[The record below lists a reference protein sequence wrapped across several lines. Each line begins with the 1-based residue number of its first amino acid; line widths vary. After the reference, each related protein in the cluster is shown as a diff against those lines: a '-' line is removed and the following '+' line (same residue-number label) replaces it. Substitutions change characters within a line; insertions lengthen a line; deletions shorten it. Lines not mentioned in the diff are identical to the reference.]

1 MHIEKYIF
9 LFFKR
14 LLCFKVYN
22 ENDFTQIPKDVEN
35 LMLCLA
41 EMVGFKGFKPEA
53 GIINYYHLNST
64 LSGHQDHSEENLNAP
79 LFSVSYGNS
88 ALFLIGGK
96 TKDVKPKAVVLRSGD
111 IVVMSGESRLAYVTF
126 N

>member
-1 MHIEKYIF
+1 M
-9 LFFKR
+9 
-14 LLCFKVYN
+14 CFKVYN

-41 EMVGFKGFKPEA
+41 EMVGFKEFKPEA

-111 IVVMSGESRLAYVTF
+111 IVVMSGESRLAYVAF